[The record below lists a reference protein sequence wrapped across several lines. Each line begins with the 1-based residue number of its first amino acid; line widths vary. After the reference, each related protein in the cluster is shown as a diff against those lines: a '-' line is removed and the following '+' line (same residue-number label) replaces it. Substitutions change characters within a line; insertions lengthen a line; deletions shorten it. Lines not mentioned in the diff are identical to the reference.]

1 MLEKRDNLES
11 MNDNALY
18 LEADEDIT
26 SAIDKLRKQTG
37 TSAQIV
43 VPKRSA
49 LLQSLINLKLLKK
62 AADDDHRDLVIVTT
76 DRVASELAA
85 RVGIAVAPAVGAHAS
100 LAVPKGAKPLRETA
114 DDVVHAETVATAE
127 TGATAAA
134 AAIDVTAVAAT
145 AAEGRLSGD
154 RPLFVQREVGAR
166 APNPLEKAGGDE
178 AAEPTGRGRGAGRAI
193 PKMLKIPNFS
203 RFQHVIIWGVVVLAA
218 VGGYFGAMYF
228 LTKATVK
235 LYAAASKINIDS
247 SFSVDPAATASD
259 IGKSVLAGQTIK
271 IEKDVTQ
278 PFTPT
283 GQKDAGAKATGTV
296 TIYNYCY
303 NPGTLPSGVTFT
315 YSGQKFVST
324 AAVVVPPAVP
334 AGGSC
339 PTRTV
344 ATVAVA
350 AAQNGD
356 SYNVAGGVA
365 MTFPAPA
372 AAYGTYSYMNAESAA
387 QFTGGLSKM
396 VTVTT
401 QDDVDKAKAVALA
414 ADKDGSYKDLAA
426 KVADGSRAIDGSQT
440 QTAGDATA
448 TPAVDAEGVNGSLTV
463 HITYTELAIKQADL
477 KTLLSTLATKQA
489 GAENQVYDNG
499 FDSARVTAIPS
510 ASDSSAVKS
519 FKLTADAYGGA
530 KIDTAALAKKIAGK
544 RFSDASDLLN
554 AQPGVQKV
562 DIIMTPPWAG
572 NLPSRVKQIQ
582 ITIKVS
588 GIGK

>member
-1 MLEKRDNLES
+1 
-11 MNDNALY
+11 
-18 LEADEDIT
+18 
-26 SAIDKLRKQTG
+26 
-37 TSAQIV
+37 
-43 VPKRSA
+43 
-49 LLQSLINLKLLKK
+49 
-62 AADDDHRDLVIVTT
+62 
-76 DRVASELAA
+76 
-85 RVGIAVAPAVGAHAS
+85 
-100 LAVPKGAKPLRETA
+100 
-114 DDVVHAETVATAE
+114 
-127 TGATAAA
+127 
-134 AAIDVTAVAAT
+134 
-145 AAEGRLSGD
+145 
-154 RPLFVQREVGAR
+154 
-166 APNPLEKAGGDE
+166 
-178 AAEPTGRGRGAGRAI
+178 
-193 PKMLKIPNFS
+193 
-203 RFQHVIIWGVVVLAA
+203 
-218 VGGYFGAMYF
+218 
-228 LTKATVK
+228 
-235 LYAAASKINIDS
+235 
-247 SFSVDPAATASD
+247 
-259 IGKSVLAGQTIK
+259 VLAGQTIK

-283 GQKDAGAKATGTV
+283 GQKDVGVKATGTV
-296 TIYNYCY
+296 TITNKCY
-303 NPGTLPSGVTFT
+303 YQGTPGTLASGVGFT
-315 YSGQKFVST
+315 YSGLKFVST
-324 AAVVVPPAVP
+324 AAVTIPAAIGTSVGGILTSCSPRTASVPV
-334 AGGSC
+334 
-339 PTRTV
+339 T
-344 ATVAVA
+344 
-350 AAQNGD
+350 AAQNGGN
-356 SYNVAGGVA
+356 YNIFGELA
-365 MTFPAPA
+365 MTMSVPSSAN
-372 AAYGTYSYMNAESAA
+372 GTSLTATSAA

-401 QDDVDKAKAVALA
+401 QDDVDKAKAAALA

-499 FDSARVTAIPS
+499 FDSARVTAVPS

-562 DIIMTPPWAG
+562 DTIMTPPWAG